1 MSEAHQL
8 LDALM
13 ARRDGIDTAAVHV
26 AKARLL
32 LDEGRSADA
41 LQHANTAV
49 SLKSSAPAARYVLG
63 LAAMQ
68 TGNLEAAAEAFTEEA
83 RVDPRSAA
91 AVIQLARVRLAQGA
105 FDAAADAAY
114 QAVERAPR
122 TADARALLV
131 RSLREQGQTE
141 RARRELERAETLAL
155 QSAALTV
162 ERGWLALASGDTR
175 TARASFSD
183 MLSTG
188 SVAAGAQSGLIAV
201 DVAERRFDAARAR
214 VADWRREAGG
224 DPRLALLAARVE
236 IAAGTLDQAASHVRE
251 ALLAEPT
258 TAEARELLGQIFVA
272 QRRHSEAL
280 EQFDQLARSSKTA
293 AVSANTMI
301 GLLHEER
308 GDLGAA
314 RAAYERA
321 LALNP
326 RAAVAANNLAWIHTQ
341 SGGGNLQEALELAQI
356 ANAEMRRPESE
367 DTLGWVYLQFGLIPQ
382 ALKAFD
388 SARRRAPT
396 NATYHY
402 HAGLAYAKAGDRSR
416 ASTALRRALELDPS
430 LAAAREAYS
439 NLPSGGGDVRA
450 SK

>member
-1 MSEAHQL
+1 
-8 LDALM
+8 
-13 ARRDGIDTAAVHV
+13 
-26 AKARLL
+26 
-32 LDEGRSADA
+32 
-41 LQHANTAV
+41 
-49 SLKSSAPAARYVLG
+49 
-63 LAAMQ
+63 
-68 TGNLEAAAEAFTEEA
+68 
-83 RVDPRSAA
+83 
-91 AVIQLARVRLAQGA
+91 
-105 FDAAADAAY
+105 
-114 QAVERAPR
+114 
-122 TADARALLV
+122 
-131 RSLREQGQTE
+131 
-141 RARRELERAETLAL
+141 
-155 QSAALTV
+155 
-162 ERGWLALASGDTR
+162 
-175 TARASFSD
+175 
-183 MLSTG
+183 
-188 SVAAGAQSGLIAV
+188 
-201 DVAERRFDAARAR
+201 